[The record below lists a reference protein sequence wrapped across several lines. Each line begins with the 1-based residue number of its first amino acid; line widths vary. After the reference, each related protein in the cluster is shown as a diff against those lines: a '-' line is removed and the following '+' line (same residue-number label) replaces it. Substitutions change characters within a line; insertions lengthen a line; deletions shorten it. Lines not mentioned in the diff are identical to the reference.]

1 MNAFKSYFHPAGKKE
16 DGKKAASSNVEMKSS
31 PMGPSTPGLSRKTTP
46 VGTTPVGSR
55 PVSRPASI
63 YPSGD
68 FRNSAADDVADIK
81 ADVMVNWLYQQQMEK
96 LWTTGGRGEGV
107 VLKKKKAT
115 YACCPRELEQDYAGL
130 FDAVLKLNVRAAMTV
145 NTQLIKVFLRR
156 QDVSYV
162 PLPDGLRLQILP
174 DIHHLPQCQKHH
186 FAAFIQDSAMLV
198 VWDDEP
204 RDILKRAEKIQTQL
218 MELIWQE
225 NGVFTEK
232 SAAES
237 KNVLVTERP
246 IDGSSSGGDVEE
258 LITDTSRR
266 PVLIQP
272 VMTALTLILLIAAL
286 GAGWRL
292 LALQIAVDHNWMR
305 LGLLAYVPI
314 QVFLSLVSPN
324 ETAKVADRVANNL
337 PQFFMQSVAGCLA
350 QLFGPISQMQENSK
364 FFSGVAPPR
373 LNGNIRTLPHV
384 TIQCPVYKEG
394 LNSVIDPTVKSI
406 KAAISTYEMQGGT
419 ANIFVNDDGMQLIPD
434 HDAQMRRDFYEEH
447 NIGWVARPKHNPKPA
462 EGETAF
468 VRKGKFKKASN
479 MNYALSI
486 SNRVEEK
493 LERINRHTMWS
504 QEDENLSYHECLKE
518 VIAEDEGRTW
528 AEGNIRV
535 GDYILLSRPLSAHE
549 LYQILIQSPVDSD
562 TRVPVD
568 CFLDAVSEMEI
579 SPEVAIIQYSSG
591 VMNVTNSYFENGITF
606 FTNLI
611 YTAITFAVANG
622 DVAPF
627 VGHNAVLRWS
637 AMQHISYQDED
648 GRDKFWSE
656 STVSE
661 DFDMALRLQS
671 MGHIIR
677 LGAYQGQGFKEGV
690 SLTVY
695 DELAR
700 WEKYAYGC
708 NELIFHP
715 IRLWIFKGP
724 FTPLFRNFICS
735 GMPLPSKITI
745 LAYIGTYY
753 AIGSAWI
760 LTVLNY
766 FLVGWF
772 NGALDHWYLNSWK
785 VYISIIVVFN
795 GVANVALAV
804 LRYRTENKTL
814 FGAFKEN
821 FKWIPLLTVFL
832 GGLSLHVSQA
842 ILCHMFEIDLSWGAT
857 AKEVENTSFFEEI
870 PKLLKK
876 FKFTFIFCLTCTAMM
891 IVFSTSVVPVFWR
904 INFFIAIF
912 PLCTIVVAHFLLPIV
927 LNPSLMLLTW

>member
-1 MNAFKSYFHPAGKKE
+1 MHAFKSYFHPASKIEDEKKSV
-16 DGKKAASSNVEMKSS
+16 KSNVEMKAS
-31 PMGPSTPGLSRKTTP
+31 PMGPSTPGLSSKTTP
-46 VGTTPVGSR
+46 AGTTPTASR
-55 PVSRPASI
+55 SVSRPASI
-63 YPSGD
+63 YPTGD
-68 FRNSAADDVADIK
+68 FRNSAVDDIADIK
-81 ADVMVNWLYQQQMEK
+81 ADVMVNWLYQQQMER
-96 LWTTGGRGEGV
+96 LWTSGERGEGI
-107 VLKKKKAT
+107 VLKKKRADYT
-115 YACCPRELEQDYAGL
+115 CCPRELAQDYAGL

-145 NTQLIKVFLRR
+145 NTRLIKVFLRR
-156 QDVSYV
+156 DDVSYV

-174 DIHHLPQCQKHH
+174 NITHLPQCQKHH

-204 RDILKRAEKIQTQL
+204 RDLLNRAEKIQQQL
-218 MELIWQE
+218 MELIWKD
-225 NGVFTEK
+225 NGVYTEK
-232 SAAES
+232 PAADS
-237 KNVLVTERP
+237 KGVLVTEFP
-246 IDGSSSGGDVEE
+246 VDSSSSGGDVEE
-258 LITDTSRR
+258 LPVDSSRR

-272 VMTALTLILLIAAL
+272 VMTALTLVLLIAAL

-305 LGLLAYVPI
+305 LGLLAYLPI
-314 QVFLSLVSPN
+314 QVFLSL
-324 ETAKVADRVANNL
+324 
-337 PQFFMQSVAGCLA
+337 FFMQSVAGCLA
-350 QLFGPISQMQENSK
+350 QLFGPISQMQQNSK
-364 FFSGVAPPR
+364 FFSGIAPPR

-394 LNSVIDPTVKSI
+394 LHSVIDPTVKSI

-419 ANIFVNDDGMQLIPD
+419 ANIFVNDDGMQLISD
-434 HDAQMRRDFYEEH
+434 NDAQMRRDFYDEH

-479 MNYALSI
+479 MNYALGV

-493 LERINRHTMWS
+493 LERISRHTMWS
-504 QEDENLSYHECLKE
+504 QEDENLAYHECLQE

-535 GDYILLSRPLSAHE
+535 GDYMLL
-549 LYQILIQSPVDSD
+549 IDSD

-591 VMNVTNSYFENGITF
+591 VMNVTNSFFENGITF

-735 GMPLPSKITI
+735 GMPLPSKLTI

-785 VYISIIVVFN
+785 VYVAIIVVFN
-795 GVANVALAV
+795 GVANVALAI

-814 FGAFKEN
+814 FSAFKEN

-876 FKFTFIFCLTCTAMM
+876 FKFTFLFCLVCTAVM
-891 IVFSTSVVPVFWR
+891 IVFSTSLVPFFWR
-904 INFFIAIF
+904 IDFFIAIF